1 MIFYFNMKIPPV
13 VEVLLIGHHSP
24 VLEDLLRILLHE
36 ECVHTHTHTYMAYFP
51 FCYVII
57 DNCEVASRESSKK
70 NRHLKV

>member
-13 VEVLLIGHHSP
+13 VEVLLIGHHSLVP
-24 VLEDLLRILLHE
+24 EDLLRILLHE
-36 ECVHTHTHTYMAYFP
+36 ECVHTYTHTACFP

-70 NRHLKV
+70 N